1 MRVNVTVFLGSGGK
15 DICYFLLGLHLEE
28 FLIALNTNTWSL
40 GVSINDKTRDERSR
54 KSGSDDT
61 V

>member
-1 MRVNVTVFLGSGGK
+1 MRVNVTVFLGASGE

-28 FLIALNTNTWSL
+28 FVIALNTNTWSL
-40 GVSINDKTRDERSR
+40 RVSINDKTRDESR
-54 KSGSDDT
+54 RSGSDDM